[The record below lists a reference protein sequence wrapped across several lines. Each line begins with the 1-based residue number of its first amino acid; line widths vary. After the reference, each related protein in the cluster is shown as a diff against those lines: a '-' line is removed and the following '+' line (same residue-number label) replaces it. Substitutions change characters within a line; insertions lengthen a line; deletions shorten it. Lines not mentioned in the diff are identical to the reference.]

1 MSLLGSYLFYSHAH
15 SSFMCPFS
23 RFSWKNLQG
32 TASWKSIQI
41 FKWYDDCSTS
51 KVQLARCLLIT
62 EAGKMDKFK
71 KSDCCYQK
79 TRTSAFV
86 PLHNCTCTT
95 LQFSQKPR
103 TSYVQPNVQPCD
115 GNSDPLL
122 VFQPITAQLC
132 NLTAEKSC
140 DRLKDENKFPRG
152 ELTTTTTTSLRLFH
166 LYFSA
171 LVQLSEMAKDS
182 REAIFIL

>member
-1 MSLLGSYLFYSHAH
+1 MQFH
-15 SSFMCPFS
+15 
-23 RFSWKNLQG
+23 
-32 TASWKSIQI
+32 
-41 FKWYDDCSTS
+41 
-51 KVQLARCLLIT
+51 RCLLIT
-62 EAGKMDKFK
+62 DTGQMDKFK

-95 LQFSQKPR
+95 LQFRQTERFQKPS
-103 TSYVQPNVQPCD
+103 TSYVQPNVQTSD
-115 GNSDPLL
+115 GNSDSLL

>member
-1 MSLLGSYLFYSHAH
+1 
-15 SSFMCPFS
+15 MCPFS

-51 KVQLARCLLIT
+51 KVQLARCLLFT
-62 EAGKMDKFK
+62 ETGQMDKFK

-86 PLHNCTCTT
+86 PLYNCTCTT
-95 LQFSQKPR
+95 LQFQQTERFQKPS
-103 TSYVQPNVQPCD
+103 TSYVQPKVQPCN
-115 GNSDPLL
+115 GSSDPLL

-140 DRLKDENKFPRG
+140 DWLKDGKKLEHG
-152 ELTTTTTTSLRLFH
+152 DLTTTTSLCLFH
-166 LYFSA
+166 LYFLA
-171 LVQLSEMAKDS
+171 LVYSCSWFQRYSCNN
-182 REAIFIL
+182 ILLRP